1 VRTCTSAARTSS
13 RTLSGGGLPQLAERA
28 AQELAEDF
36 DGVQAV
42 DWCQRVGISLDD
54 LFSRVGGRP

>member
-1 VRTCTSAARTSS
+1 
-13 RTLSGGGLPQLAERA
+13 LPQLAERA